1 MSGRRTAGTQSPV
14 ATPPRDRDRVLTIP
28 NLLSLLRLLG
38 VPLFCWLLLGPHA
51 DVAALCVLAASSA
64 TDWLDGRLA
73 RALNQ
78 TSRLGALLDPAAD
91 RLYVLATLVS
101 FVGRHIIPWWLAVAL
116 VARDVVLGVAL
127 LVLRRHGIPPLE
139 VTFVGKAATLCLL
152 YGFPLLLLGSG
163 HALDIGWALP
173 LGWAFTLWGF
183 FGYWWAGMVYL
194 GQVAGMLRAAGRE
207 RR

>member
-14 ATPPRDRDRVLTIP
+14 AIPPRDRDRVLTIP

-78 TSRLGALLDPAAD
+78 TSKLGALLDPAAD
-91 RLYVLATLVS
+91 RLYVLATLVA

-127 LVLRRHGIPPLE
+127 LVLRRYGIPPLE

-152 YGFPLLLLGSG
+152 YGFPILLLGSP
-163 HALDIGWALP
+163 HAIDIGWALP
-173 LGWAFTLWGF
+173 WGWAFTLWGIG
-183 FGYWWAGMVYL
+183 GYWWAGIVYL
-194 GQVAGMLRAAGRE
+194 GQVAAMLRTARRE